1 MFMWRTVSCIVGRRY
16 LLCRVFSWQ
25 NSVSLSLLHFV
36 FQGQAFLL
44 LQVSLDF
51 LLLHSN
57 LLWWKGHLFLVL
69 VLGLVD
75 LHRTIRFQLWIT
87 VILNGLPWKWTRI
100 LLSFLRLHPS
110 TAFWT
115 LSLTVKATSFL
126 LRSSKSFMVTDTI
139 FLFEYCSISDMSS
152 EDVVASMVLEF
163 GEDLKKKKKKQRL
176 FQINTLL
183 KVLFF
188 LFNSQKQ
195 KKKKPNWQMGVLCI
209 AMENVNCSFRT
220 FFEIII
226 DPQAIVNNNTERS
239 CVLYPVSPN
248 GLTI

>member
-1 MFMWRTVSCIVGRRY
+1 MWRTVSCIVGRRY

-36 FQGQAFLL
+36 FQGQTFLL

-163 GEDLKKKKKKQRL
+163 GEDLKKKKKAK
-176 FQINTLL
+176 TLSNQHTSESIIFSIQL
-183 KVLFF
+183 
-188 LFNSQKQ
+188 SEAE
-195 KKKKPNWQMGVLCI
+195 KKKTNWQMGVLCI

>member
-36 FQGQAFLL
+36 FQGQTFLL

-126 LRSSKSFMVTDTI
+126 LRSFKSFMVTDTI

-163 GEDLKKKKKKQRL
+163 GEDLKKKKKSKDS
-176 FQINTLL
+176 FKSTHFWKYYFFYSTLR
-183 KVLFF
+183 
-188 LFNSQKQ
+188 SR
-195 KKKKPNWQMGVLCI
+195 KKKKPTGRWGYYV
-209 AMENVNCSFRT
+209 
-220 FFEIII
+220 
-226 DPQAIVNNNTERS
+226 
-239 CVLYPVSPN
+239 
-248 GLTI
+248 

>member
-1 MFMWRTVSCIVGRRY
+1 MWRTVSCVVGRRC

-36 FQGQAFLL
+36 FQGQTFLL

-51 LLLHSN
+51 LLLHFN
-57 LLWWKGHLFLVL
+57 PLWWKGHLFLVL

-115 LSLTVKATSFL
+115 LSLIVKATSFL
-126 LRSSKSFMVTDTI
+126 LRSSKSFMVADTI

-152 EDVVASMVLEF
+152 ENVVVSMVLEF
-163 GEDLKKKKKKQRL
+163 GEDLKKKAKTLSNQH
-176 FQINTLL
+176 LL

-195 KKKKPNWQMGVLCI
+195 KKKKKLADGGIMYSNGECEL
-209 AMENVNCSFRT
+209 
-220 FFEIII
+220 FF
-226 DPQAIVNNNTERS
+226 
-239 CVLYPVSPN
+239 
-248 GLTI
+248 